1 MLVSAKSPAP
11 SGVLRQFGVYSP
23 YATLAKSLLT
33 GPAAATYKS
42 MELTMRKDLFTSV
55 FGLLLLAVAVS
66 PSALAMSAQEA
77 NHKATPA
84 TSQKPATT
92 AKSKSEKPSATVPDA
107 AKIAP
112 PAAEPTNTKISS
124 AAEDLSLA
132 GTYKI
137 GVGDVLDIRLL
148 NSNTPRSTLFSVLE
162 GGLIDL
168 PVAGGPIAVAG
179 LTVEEIQNRIA
190 AELKRRAVEGARVSV
205 GVRQYASHSVI
216 VTGLVSNPGTKFL
229 RREAVP
235 LYVIMAEAQAHSD
248 AARVAIMH
256 DGSAGTFLDLNDP
269 AALNFLVQPGDTI
282 SVTVRPQEF
291 YYIGGHISYSGQK
304 NFQPG
309 ITLLQALI
317 AAGGLSRQ
325 GTNVV
330 ELSREGKDGLL
341 TTTTFKLKEIK
352 AGKVQD
358 PKLEAGDRI
367 EVIR

>member
-1 MLVSAKSPAP
+1 
-11 SGVLRQFGVYSP
+11 
-23 YATLAKSLLT
+23 
-33 GPAAATYKS
+33 

-55 FGLLLLAVAVS
+55 FGLLLLAVAFA
-66 PSALAMSAQEA
+66 PNGLAMGAQEA

-84 TSQKPATT
+84 TSQKTAAS
-92 AKSKSEKPSATVPDA
+92 AKSKSENTPSATIPDA
-107 AKIAP
+107 ATIAP
-112 PAAEPTNTKISS
+112 PPTAEPTNTNPPS
-124 AAEDLSLA
+124 AEDSSLA

-137 GVGDVLDIRLL
+137 GIGDVLDIRVL
-148 NSNTPRSTLFSVLE
+148 NSFTPRSTLFSVLE

-216 VTGLVSNPGTKFL
+216 ITGLVNNPGTKFL

-235 LYVIMAEAQAHSD
+235 LYVIMAEAQTRSD
-248 AARVAIMH
+248 AARVAIMR
-256 DGSAGTFLDLNDP
+256 DGSVGTFLDLSDP
-269 AALNFLVQPGDTI
+269 AALNFLIHPGDTI
-282 SVTVRPQEF
+282 SVTARPQEF

-304 NFQPG
+304 TFQSG
-309 ITLLQALI
+309 MTLLQAII
-317 AAGGLSRQ
+317 AAGGQSRQ

-352 AGKVQD
+352 AGKIQD
-358 PKLEAGDRI
+358 PRLQAGDRI